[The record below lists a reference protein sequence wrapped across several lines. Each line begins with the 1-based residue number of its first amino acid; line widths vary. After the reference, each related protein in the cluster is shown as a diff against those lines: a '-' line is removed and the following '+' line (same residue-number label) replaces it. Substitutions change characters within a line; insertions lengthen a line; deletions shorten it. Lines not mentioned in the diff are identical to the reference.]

1 LVQNQKI
8 IYPYIRNHFQHI
20 PEVFMKKWVIPSF
33 FLFLFSFSASAQW
46 VWAPLNKGQAADE
59 TYLPSTRDV
68 GFFANGIN
76 SYCTISDT
84 TESVDGNGAFNIKY
98 DVEAYDSWG
107 GYVVRSHFN
116 DLSVLGRDGHYDLSN
131 GKYISFW
138 IKVTGQA
145 VKDQPGDVNF
155 EFKLKEKRHADTG
168 EDRWLYNAGPILD
181 APAGNWQQI
190 IIPLDQ
196 WHFSAQAIDENGEW
210 EPWNIYGW
218 EIAVVYIS
226 AGNSTQPPAA
236 TGSFLMDKIQI
247 LGQRYEPL
255 MSFDN
260 QADTTNNLSRKEATW
275 QLNDMSSDP
284 DAGKRHLIL
293 TNETSDTVQGAGALK
308 VDYAVVCSQDWGGFA
323 ELEHVF
329 REPVN
334 YYPSVD
340 GEYKML
346 VFYLKTLE
354 ANQLKNRF
362 ILRVE
367 LFDEADGK
375 LECWSSVADAEFD
388 TVTGWQ
394 YIQLPFEPAKKPW
407 VELRPGDRGWAQKG
421 EQNDGIFNPGRIKKL
436 RLSLNVLR
444 TAPEPFGPD
453 VIASG
458 KFILDLMTG
467 SGFQLIERGDP
478 PAGPGNITATA
489 LEIGKNLILWED
501 TPDEVGEKYTIFWS
515 EKPITDLTD
524 FSVRVVAT
532 GIPEETHLVEH
543 RFVYPVNSIQ
553 QKFWYAILCTDRFGN
568 VDSTQFSTSLGPTEN
583 DARPVPI
590 VLSETSFG
598 FQADGDLSEWSRLQ
612 PWDMKPSNGT
622 GTIIT
627 QLGSNDGDQDLS
639 AKIWINFSDDSLFI
653 ALHVFDNIVF
663 TDTTAAAYN
672 QDAVEFFFGAYE
684 YRGADHR
691 NYSRG
696 EKPDYHFMFNSNRVL
711 DGLNGKTIT
720 WASSPDYQWK
730 KVSDGYNLE
739 WKISWADLALT
750 HPGDKKFEVSSCSNH
765 WCDFWQIPIDWV
777 INDADETGSRE
788 SGLRWAQVP
797 WDNAWQNVAS
807 WTYTFLYVPLRD
819 GVEDTEMPNR
829 LTLHPNYPNPFNP
842 ETTIRYNLPVSGFVS
857 LSLYDIT
864 GREVKKLVS
873 GFQPEGEKS
882 VQFNGSGLASGLYF
896 LKLRQSGKME
906 VQKLML
912 LK

>member
-1 LVQNQKI
+1 
-8 IYPYIRNHFQHI
+8 
-20 PEVFMKKWVIPSF
+20 MKKWVIPSF

-59 TYLPSTRDV
+59 TYLPSTRDI

-76 SYCTISDT
+76 SYGTISDT

-98 DVEAYDSWG
+98 HVEAYDFWG
-107 GYVVRSHFN
+107 GYVVRAHFN

-190 IIPLDQ
+190 IVPLDQ
-196 WHFSAQAIDENGEW
+196 WHFSAQANDENGEW

-260 QADTTNNLSRKEATW
+260 QADTTYDPIRKPAFWTVNPFGPTSFYSGFPVSLSNENQDSVEGDGCLGIAYNLVSDDTW
-275 QLNDMSSDP
+275 PGIVSLNHEFSSPVHLGP
-284 DAGKRHLIL
+284 DL
-293 TNETSDTVQGAGALK
+293 S
-308 VDYAVVCSQDWGGFA
+308 S
-323 ELEHVF
+323 VF
-329 REPVN
+329 N
-334 YYPSVD
+334 
-340 GEYKML
+340 KM
-346 VFYLKTLE
+346 VFYLKTIE
-354 ANQLKNRF
+354 PSSMKDKFFLKISLGDEKDGKIEF
-362 ILRVE
+362 WDAVP
-367 LFDEADGK
+367 EADFNK
-375 LECWSSVADAEFD
+375 E
-388 TVTGWQ
+388 TGWQ
-394 YIQLPFEPAKKPW
+394 YIELPFQFSEKSGR
-407 VELRPGDRGWAQKG
+407 ELLPGDKGWALREKT
-421 EQNDGIFNPGRIKKL
+421 NDGLFDLERIKSVQFQLILYRKD
-436 RLSLNVLR
+436 NFPPGGVD
-444 TAPEPFGPD
+444 AVVG
-453 VIASG
+453 G
-458 KFILDLMTG
+458 KFLIDLMTG
-467 SGFQLIERGDP
+467 SGFLYEHGDP
-478 PAGPGNITATA
+478 PAGPGMVAATA
-489 LEIGKNLILWED
+489 LETGKNLILWED
-501 TPDEVGEKYTIFWS
+501 NPGEIGEYYTVFRANH
-515 EKPITDLTD
+515 PITDLTD
-524 FSVRVVAT
+524 PTVKIVAT
-532 GIPEETHLVEH
+532 GIPEDRQSAEHL
-543 RFVYPVNSIQ
+543 FNYPLDSKNL
-553 QKFWYAILCTDRFGN
+553 KFWYAVLCTDKYGN
-568 VDSTQFSTSLGPTEN
+568 VDSTQFGTTDQPTEN

-627 QLGSNDGDQDLS
+627 QLGSNNGDQDLS

-720 WASSPDYQWK
+720 GASSPDYQWK

-765 WCDFWQIPIDWV
+765 WCDFWQVPIDWV

-829 LTLHPNYPNPFNP
+829 LTLQPNYPNPFNP

-873 GFQPEGEKS
+873 GFQPAGEKS
-882 VQFNGSGLASGLYF
+882 IQFNGSGFASGLYF
-896 LKLRQSGKME
+896 LNLRQSGKME